1 MIAGPEWVRAARVVK
16 PHGVDGEVCLE
27 MLGGGPR
34 RLTPG
39 SEVRSPRGVLQIDG
53 IREAGNFVLGRLSGI
68 SDRDAAAT
76 LCGGYL
82 EVAAD
87 QLRPLPEGEYFHFQ
101 LIGLEVQDE
110 SGHVQGE
117 LIEVE
122 SYPANDV
129 YVVRTG
135 RGELRIP
142 AVRHA
147 VTGIDLAGRV
157 MTVAS
162 AFLEDPVDA
171 L

>member
-16 PHGVDGEVCLE
+16 PHGIEGEVCLE

-39 SEVRSPRGVLQIDG
+39 SQVRSSQGLLQVEGV
-53 IREAGNFVLGRLSGI
+53 REAGQFVLGRLSGI
-68 SDRDAAAT
+68 ADRDAAAS

-82 EVAAD
+82 EVAGD

-101 LIGLEVQDE
+101 LVGLEVRDE
-110 SGHVQGE
+110 SGRVQGE
-117 LIEVE
+117 LVEVE

-129 YVVRTG
+129 YVVRTD
-135 RGELRIP
+135 RGELRLP

-147 VTGIDLAGRV
+147 IIGIDLMARV

-162 AFLEDPVDA
+162 GFLEDPVDA